1 MKPKFGNT
9 TIHRF
14 HHHHSTTTTI
24 KCFVMRAAGSVD
36 YAGPALPGGN
46 RLWWAMEKPEILG
59 IISEIF
65 VYNED

>member
-1 MKPKFGNT
+1 
-9 TIHRF
+9 
-14 HHHHSTTTTI
+14 
-24 KCFVMRAAGSVD
+24 MRAAGSVD